1 MIQSQ
6 ARPKVLFILGNHNHN
21 TMLHQISMQLP
32 ECDRWYT
39 PYYCD
44 DWSPLDV
51 LRRLGL
57 LEFIALGNEF
67 RAECLEYCARHDL
80 RVDLGAKRNTYDLVV
95 TCSDLLI
102 PRNVMNTR
110 IVGVMEG
117 MIDPKA
123 FWFKVRQVLPS
134 LPRWAMS
141 TTGTGL
147 SCLYDRYCLA
157 SEGYIDEFAARG
169 APRHR
174 LTVTGL
180 PNFDNFA
187 GHKKPNHWIEKYV
200 LACTSDGR
208 ECLRPD
214 DRPAFIRK
222 ALEIANGRPLVFKF
236 HPNEKM
242 ARSIRE
248 VQEMAPGALYL
259 TDSSRGSGEELAAN
273 CASLVTEW
281 STLAF
286 FGVALGKETY
296 SYRSHDELR
305 RLLPLQH
312 GQGAA
317 NIASVCREVLGMEPT
332 VIGRAAAPP
341 AELHA
346 TNGERRIRA

>member
-1 MIQSQ
+1 MTHTQTK
-6 ARPKVLFILGNHNHN
+6 PKVLFILGNHNHN
-21 TMLHQISMQLP
+21 SILHQISMQMP
-32 ECDRWYT
+32 EVDRWYT

-44 DWSPLDV
+44 DGSPLDYM
-51 LRRLGL
+51 RRLGL
-57 LEFIALGNEF
+57 LEFIALGKRY

-80 RVDLGAKRNTYDLVV
+80 RVDLGAKRNKYDLVV

-102 PRNVMNTR
+102 PRNVQNNR

-123 FWFKVRQVLPS
+123 FWAKARAIFPS
-134 LPRWAMS
+134 LPRWVMS

-147 SCLYDRYCLA
+147 SCLYDKYCLA
-157 SEGYIDEFAARG
+157 SEGYIDEFHARG

-174 LTVTGL
+174 LAVTGL

-187 GHKKPNHWIEKYV
+187 GHIKPGHWAEKYV
-200 LACTSDGR
+200 VAFTSDGR

-214 DRPAFIRK
+214 DRPAYIK
-222 ALEIANGRPLVFKF
+222 KCLEIADGRPLVFKF

-242 ARSIRE
+242 SRSIRE
-248 VQEMAPGALYL
+248 VEAMAPRAEWLAD
-259 TDSSRGSGEELAAN
+259 TSRGTGEELAAN

-286 FGVALGKETY
+286 FGVALGKPTY

-317 NIASVCREVLGMEPT
+317 NIANVCREVLGMGPT
-332 VIGRAAAPP
+332 IVGRSTKDEIHSPM
-341 AELHA
+341 
-346 TNGERRIRA
+346 NGERRIRA